1 MIDKYQQWKVTLIS
15 SIKSTP
21 FMKMKKFWMQICAV
35 RGAQVDKAAEM
46 FPFSF
51 TGKGYSGCN
60 TNGYNHLSN
69 HSP

>member
-1 MIDKYQQWKVTLIS
+1 
-15 SIKSTP
+15 
-21 FMKMKKFWMQICAV
+21 MKMKKFWMQICAV